1 MKARRAKISF
11 FFHFVLDDKVCR
23 KYNTHRILDGMR
35 AEIMDER
42 EQNQGVEENLADKQ
56 AVALK
61 YDMQQDTA
69 PRVVAK
75 GRGHVA
81 EHILETAQK
90 SSVPVYRNKTLVNML
105 MALEID
111 REIPP
116 ELYKAIAEVMAYVYK
131 LDKSK
136 GQSNATRN
144 LNRGR
149 RSFL

>member
-1 MKARRAKISF
+1 
-11 FFHFVLDDKVCR
+11 
-23 KYNTHRILDGMR
+23 
-35 AEIMDER
+35 MDER
-42 EQNQGVEENLADKQ
+42 DRNPENIADRK

-81 EHILETAQK
+81 EHILATAQK
-90 SSVPVYRNKTLVNML
+90 NSVPVYQNKTLVNML

-131 LDKSK
+131 MDKAKGHTNALRELSK
-136 GQSNATRN
+136 Q
-144 LNRGR
+144 R
-149 RSFL
+149 RSFF

>member
-1 MKARRAKISF
+1 MDAREDFNRQPTNITPQ
-11 FFHFVLDDKVCR
+11 R
-23 KYNTHRILDGMR
+23 K
-35 AEIMDER
+35 
-42 EQNQGVEENLADKQ
+42 

-61 YDMQQDTA
+61 YEAERDLA
-69 PRVVAK
+69 PRVIAK

-90 SSVPVYRNKTLVNML
+90 NAVPVYKDKTLVNML

-131 LDKSK
+131 MDKSH
-136 GQSNATRN
+136 GQAETAR
-144 LNRGR
+144 RIAAQRR
-149 RSFL
+149 RSLF

>member
-1 MKARRAKISF
+1 
-11 FFHFVLDDKVCR
+11 
-23 KYNTHRILDGMR
+23 
-35 AEIMDER
+35 MDER
-42 EQNQGVEENLADKQ
+42 FNQRNSQPKNIAPQRK

-61 YDMQQDTA
+61 YEAERDLA
-69 PRVVAK
+69 PKVIAK

-90 SSVPVYRNKTLVNML
+90 NSVPVYQDKTLVNML

-131 LDKSK
+131 MDKAH
-136 GQSNATRN
+136 GQIKAARELENKRMR
-144 LNRGR
+144 L
-149 RSFL
+149 F

>member
-1 MKARRAKISF
+1 
-11 FFHFVLDDKVCR
+11 
-23 KYNTHRILDGMR
+23 
-35 AEIMDER
+35 MDER
-42 EQNQGVEENLADKQ
+42 TAPTNVAPQRK

-61 YDMQQDTA
+61 YEAERDLA
-69 PRVVAK
+69 PKVIAK

-90 SSVPVYRNKTLVNML
+90 NAVPVYQDKTLVNML

-131 LDKSK
+131 MDKSHE
-136 GQSNATRN
+136 QAVNA
-144 LNRGR
+144 R
-149 RSFL
+149 RLAAQRQRSSIF